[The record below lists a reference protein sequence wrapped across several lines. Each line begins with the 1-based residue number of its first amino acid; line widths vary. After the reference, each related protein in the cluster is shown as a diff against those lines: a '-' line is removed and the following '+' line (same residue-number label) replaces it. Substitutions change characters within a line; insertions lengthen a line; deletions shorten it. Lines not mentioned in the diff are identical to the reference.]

1 MVCVC
6 VRVCV
11 WCVCV
16 CACVQVTSGELGE
29 FREWLRE
36 SVRGDHPYLQRL
48 EATDVQPC
56 LNFHNRGNQ
65 GLVRLGGVVS

>member
-1 MVCVC
+1 M
-6 VRVCV
+6 
-11 WCVCV
+11 

-56 LNFHNRGNQ
+56 LNFHNKEVIR